1 MLSLNSKCFR
11 DAGSDMDREFSAD
24 YWRNKA
30 EEARA
35 MAAKLTRDENR
46 RAMLRIA
53 QTHGRMA
60 ERAEAREKPSR

>member
-1 MLSLNSKCFR
+1 
-11 DAGSDMDREFSAD
+11 MDREFSAD

-35 MAAKLTRDENR
+35 MAANLTRDENR

-60 ERAEAREKPSR
+60 EQAEAREKPSR